1 MIVFSLFFE
10 LAFAERA
17 RSRAPLVLDTEPL
30 DCADGGGL
38 EMDIGWMDI
47 GWMVD
52 MSMLSKVSKGRLLL
66 EVSILR
72 IERTGLPRNQQQQS
86 ARMMEVRR
94 TPTETTTTSTMCSA
108 IMPSTAS
115 MVD

>member
-1 MIVFSLFFE
+1 MRQSAVGEVNELLLATESGEVLEGSQTNFFAVIDGAVHTAGDGV
-10 LAFAERA
+10 LAGTVR
-17 RSRAPLVLDTEPL
+17 
-30 DCADGGGL
+30 
-38 EMDIGWMDI
+38 
-47 GWMVD
+47 
-52 MSMLSKVSKGRLLL
+52 RLLL